1 MSGEG
6 ETMVFCPVRKIVI
19 STGVVT
25 TLAGSGSSGMTTG
38 TGTSSSFYS
47 PMGITTDGT
56 NVYVGDSNG
65 VRKIE

>member
-25 TLAGSGSSGMTTG
+25 KFAGFTVSGNSGSLSIGYVDSDN
-38 TGTSSSFYS
+38 SSL
-47 PMGITTDGT
+47 
-56 NVYVGDSNG
+56 
-65 VRKIE
+65 